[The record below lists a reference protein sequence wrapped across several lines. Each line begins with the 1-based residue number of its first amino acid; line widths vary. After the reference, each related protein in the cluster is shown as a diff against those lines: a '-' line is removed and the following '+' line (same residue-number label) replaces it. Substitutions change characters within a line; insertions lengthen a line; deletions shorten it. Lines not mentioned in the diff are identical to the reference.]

1 MSGLP
6 DPTFELSEEQIA
18 FYHEH
23 GYLAIDQITTS
34 GEVESIR
41 EGYDEIFSKRAGRE
55 EGMEYDLA
63 GSDEDDA
70 RPKLPQILEPKNY
83 SEAFR
88 NTQFESNA
96 AHIARQLLGEGIE
109 QRGSHAIFKP
119 AGYGAPTPWHQD
131 EAYWNPGKNYHSIS
145 VWMPLQE
152 ATLDNGCMQFLP
164 GAQKL
169 EVLNHHN
176 IGNDPRVQGLELDDG
191 QVDLSNAV
199 GCPLPA
205 GGATIDGGRMP
216 HYTSANTSDTPRRA
230 YILMFHVP
238 QPLRD
243 TPRDFYWQKST
254 RTYAAE
260 KREAAKSS

>member
-6 DPTFELSEEQIA
+6 DPTIHLSEDQIA
-18 FYHEH
+18 LYNEQ
-23 GYLAIDQITTS
+23 GYLAIDKMTTPE
-34 GEVESIR
+34 EVESIR
-41 EGYDEIFSKRAGRE
+41 EGYDEIFNKRAGRE

-70 RPKLPQILEPKNY
+70 RPALPQILEPKNY

-88 NTQFESNA
+88 NTLFESNA
-96 AHIARQLLGEGIE
+96 SNIARQLLGDSIE
-109 QRGSHAIFKP
+109 QRGSHAIYKP

-131 EAYWNPGKNYHSIS
+131 EAYWNPRKNYHSIS
-145 VWMPLQE
+145 VWMPLQK
-152 ATLDNGCMQFLP
+152 ATLDNGCMQFIP
-164 GAQKL
+164 GAQNL

-176 IGNDPRVQGLELDDG
+176 IGNNPKVQGLELDDD

-199 GCPLPA
+199 ACPLPA
-205 GGATIDGGRMP
+205 GGATVHGGRML
-216 HYTSANTSDTPRRA
+216 HYTSANTSETPRRA

-238 QPLRD
+238 QPPLD
-243 TPRDFYWQKST
+243 SPRDFYWQKNT

-260 KREAAKSS
+260 KRKAAKST